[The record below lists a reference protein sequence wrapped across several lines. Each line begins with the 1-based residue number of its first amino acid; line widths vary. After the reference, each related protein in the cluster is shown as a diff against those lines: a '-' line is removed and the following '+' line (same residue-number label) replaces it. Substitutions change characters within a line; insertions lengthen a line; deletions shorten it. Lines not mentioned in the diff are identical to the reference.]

1 MIRSSMIALAALI
14 GAATFTAS
22 AQADVAVVGYG
33 GQSYD
38 QPAQQGYGEDNSYQ
52 QASYTCHY
60 HEKRVKVKVV
70 WYDSYGY
77 PHYKFVWKTIQVCHK
92 HYSSSY

>member
-14 GAATFTAS
+14 GAATFATS
-22 AQADVAVVGYG
+22 ANAGGY
-33 GQSYD
+33 SYGD
-38 QPAQQGYGEDNSYQ
+38 QNYNDDSYQ
-52 QASYTCHY
+52 QVSYTCHY
-60 HEKRVKVKVV
+60 HQKRVKVKVV
-70 WYDSYGY
+70 WYDDYGY

>member
-22 AQADVAVVGYG
+22 ANADVAVIGYG
-33 GQSYD
+33 DDG
-38 QPAQQGYGEDNSYQ
+38 SYQ

-60 HEKRVKVKVV
+60 HQKRVKVKVV
-70 WYDSYGY
+70 WYDDYGY
-77 PHYKFVWKTIQVCHK
+77 PHDKFVWKTVQVCHK